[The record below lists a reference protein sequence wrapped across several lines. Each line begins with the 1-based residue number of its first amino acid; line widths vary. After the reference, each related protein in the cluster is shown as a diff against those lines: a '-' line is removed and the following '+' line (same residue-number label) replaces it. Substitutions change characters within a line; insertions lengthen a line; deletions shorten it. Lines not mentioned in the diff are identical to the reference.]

1 MLDEVP
7 HEWLFPQVAAVV
19 HHGGA
24 GTTAAGLRAGKPTIS
39 CPLLGDQAFWGRV
52 VYERGVGPRPI
63 AQQQV
68 SAERLGDAITTA
80 VPDPMLHREAADI
93 GTKIRTEDGVAHAV
107 AIISR
112 IMGSLRRGVW

>member
-1 MLDEVP
+1 MALS
-7 HEWLFPQVAAVV
+7 
-19 HHGGA
+19 A
-24 GTTAAGLRAGKPTIS
+24 GRSGRPSWRSGNHCRRTARGKTTIS

-63 AQQQV
+63 AQQQL
-68 SAERLGDAITTA
+68 SAEPLADAITTA
-80 VPDPMLHREAADI
+80 ITDPMLEREAADI